1 MTSYNPSVAFASVN
15 SPGKTA
21 TVRHADEENLI
32 PLSKANI
39 SDRQIKVCAVGE
51 ISLPPDRCR
60 LTVRVASTK
69 DTVEEVKD
77 SVNRRVDYILQTLH
91 NHSLN
96 DTDIHTNK
104 SLRRLDSKYCMDT
117 EIQAVFVDIH
127 KCQTVAN
134 LLVEKLDEKVTVL
147 PPEFY
152 HASQTLQSLR
162 QQASVLA
169 IHNAKQKAQEMAKF
183 VHQTVGR
190 PLSIQEEESKEWSG
204 QIEFGDDIESSKTLQ
219 QRLSQATI
227 TITSKVSVCFEL
239 KAKVKTKSLN

>member
-1 MTSYNPSVAFASVN
+1 MTSYKPSVAFASVN

-32 PLSKANI
+32 PLSNANI

-69 DTVEEVKD
+69 DTVEE
-77 SVNRRVDYILQTLH
+77 
-91 NHSLN
+91 